1 MTHASSAVH
10 HRLSIP
16 LTRAVQLR
24 YEVRF
29 GQLAVTYP
37 SHSESDDNSVTP
49 LYPAEARLRNL
60 TLVACFA

>member
-1 MTHASSAVH
+1 M
-10 HRLSIP
+10 
-16 LTRAVQLR
+16 QLR